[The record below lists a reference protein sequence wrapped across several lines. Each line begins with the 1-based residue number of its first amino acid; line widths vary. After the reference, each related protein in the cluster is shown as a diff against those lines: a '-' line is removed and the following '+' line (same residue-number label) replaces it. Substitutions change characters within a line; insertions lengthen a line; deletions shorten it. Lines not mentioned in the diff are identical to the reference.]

1 MKNEI
6 TQQNTLRLYKV
17 KLIEQLNEDFKKSN
31 FKSINDYLTF
41 CLESYLNSKQELKE
55 QIEFINRTLKQKNLI
70 NYKFEEELIDTLKAI
85 VKKLDVN
92 EKLALREFGLLKRWL
107 FGYSLD
113 EQSLNNGKYDEE
125 VPPKFKDY
133 YRGE

>member
-17 KLIEQLNEDFKKSN
+17 QLIEQLNEYYKESN

-41 CLESYLNSKQELKE
+41 CLESYLNSKQDLKE

-70 NYKFEEELIDTLKAI
+70 NYKFEE
-85 VKKLDVN
+85 
-92 EKLALREFGLLKRWL
+92 
-107 FGYSLD
+107 
-113 EQSLNNGKYDEE
+113 
-125 VPPKFKDY
+125 
-133 YRGE
+133 

>member
-17 KLIEQLNEDFKKSN
+17 QLIEQLNKDFKESN

-41 CLESYLNSKQELKE
+41 CLESYLNSKQDLKE

-85 VKKLDVN
+85 VRKLDVN
-92 EKLALREFGLLKRWL
+92 EKLTIRQLELLRRWL
-107 FGYSLD
+107 FNYPLD
-113 EQSLNNGKYDEE
+113 EQSFVNGKYDKEFPIE
-125 VPPKFKDY
+125 FKDY
-133 YRGE
+133 YSGE

>member
-17 KLIEQLNEDFKKSN
+17 QLIEQLNEDFKNSN

-41 CLESYLNSKQELKE
+41 CLESYLNSKQDLKE

-85 VKKLDVN
+85 VRKLDVN
-92 EKLALREFGLLKRWL
+92 EKLTIRQLELLRRWL
-107 FGYSLD
+107 FNYPLD
-113 EQSLNNGKYDEE
+113 EQSFINGMYDEE
-125 VPPKFKDY
+125 CPIKFKDNY
-133 YRGE
+133 SGE